1 MQTLERD
8 ADKEASGPLA
18 IIQAVINTR
27 YSRTRPDEWN
37 SPEQVRAW
45 LIHRQLL
52 ARETPLSQGDQRR
65 MIEVREALRGLL
77 RGNNGMSVAPE
88 TIEALNHLA
97 KHAPLVVHFRQDG
110 QAELAPDIEE
120 FTLAY
125 CDHPSQRPV
134 SHSISSDK
142 SHLLSSYPPH
152 SGFACDET
160 LTLFALSEEPFIFF
174 PL

>member
-1 MQTLERD
+1 MVFEVYINENHQSRLLDGDYHSIKVARDLENKPRKEILIITTKCTTIVINERGRKPMQTLERD
-8 ADKEASGPLA
+8 
-18 IIQAVINTR
+18 
-27 YSRTRPDEWN
+27 
-37 SPEQVRAW
+37 
-45 LIHRQLL
+45 
-52 ARETPLSQGDQRR
+52 
-65 MIEVREALRGLL
+65 
-77 RGNNGMSVAPE
+77 
-88 TIEALNHLA
+88 
-97 KHAPLVVHFRQDG
+97 
-110 QAELAPDIEE
+110 EE

-160 LTLFALSEEPFIFF
+160 LTLFALSEEPFILF